1 MSNDGMPFGDEKM
14 PFYALGVNLAK
25 QVGGQTGF
33 NSLLNEDELDLVLKG
48 FDETLRGTSVQE
60 GEKVLMKYGQ
70 ELNKILQ
77 ERSNGLVTRVKEEGE
92 EFVKGFLDC
101 TEDAVQTESGLVY
114 YSMKEGEGASPEVTN
129 TVEVH
134 YVSF

>member
-1 MSNDGMPFGDEKM
+1 MPFGDEKM